1 MSAQQLGA
9 GDSSLSRQ
17 VWRGGRER
25 QGFSTLTAV
34 LSGEEPARGAQG
46 PALALLI
53 RPTALQPHPQVGHV
67 LLSRQ
72 VVSSRARQTWC
83 PWHCCGF
90 ASCQVEGKVA
100 QAGETPAPPCDGTSR
115 GPHAATC
122 HTAAT
127 RSQGIPECRVLHP
140 PGEAG
145 AEPRNQCVC
154 CFPTLNLWAGLAL
167 RPPGAGPASGSWAPA
182 FAFMQRPPPCAS
194 GSRVVTSGSSA
205 WALSCPGPASD
216 RPSSPVPSLP
226 LLPSHPSSSH
236 PRAHSPHSICPLPL
250 TSPDSAAVCPGPAS
264 RPPPWPPPGS
274 PPGGRGRLLGK
285 AVIFPAGDYR
295 FGAEGV

>member
-100 QAGETPAPPCDGTSR
+100 QAGETPAPPCDRGRPEVPTQPPATLLQPDPRAFQNAESSTLQGRLGQSPGISVFAASQPSTCGQGLPCGLQGLAQPQGLGPQPSRLCR
-115 GPHAATC
+115 GPLL
-122 HTAAT
+122 
-127 RSQGIPECRVLHP
+127 VL
-140 PGEAG
+140 
-145 AEPRNQCVC
+145 
-154 CFPTLNLWAGLAL
+154 LA
-167 RPPGAGPASGSWAPA
+167 
-182 FAFMQRPPPCAS
+182 
-194 GSRVVTSGSSA
+194 
-205 WALSCPGPASD
+205 
-216 RPSSPVPSLP
+216 
-226 LLPSHPSSSH
+226 
-236 PRAHSPHSICPLPL
+236 
-250 TSPDSAAVCPGPAS
+250 
-264 RPPPWPPPGS
+264 PGS
-274 PPGGRGRLLGK
+274 
-285 AVIFPAGDYR
+285 
-295 FGAEGV
+295 